1 MPPAAQNDHR
11 KHSAVTDFCTN
22 GDSEDNP
29 KKSRGGVLGPRRD
42 SARSIAGRH
51 LQAKAPSTSR
61 CFLHPSEEW
70 WGVKILDAVSEKVKL
85 AWLRNVSAFLGL
97 GAD

>member
-51 LQAKAPSTSR
+51 LQAKAPS
-61 CFLHPSEEW
+61 PQ
-70 WGVKILDAVSEKVKL
+70 GVSSTPPKSGGESKY
-85 AWLRNVSAFLGL
+85 
-97 GAD
+97 